1 VSVLSDL
8 LCDRSRGSPFFS
20 VDGVVPASD
29 GLAVQLTVVEAML
42 TVDDDVC
49 GVGFMTICEVTE
61 FSVPINELL
70 HTFDR
75 TSA

>member
-1 VSVLSDL
+1 MSVLSDL

-20 VDGVVPASD
+20 VDGVVPVSD